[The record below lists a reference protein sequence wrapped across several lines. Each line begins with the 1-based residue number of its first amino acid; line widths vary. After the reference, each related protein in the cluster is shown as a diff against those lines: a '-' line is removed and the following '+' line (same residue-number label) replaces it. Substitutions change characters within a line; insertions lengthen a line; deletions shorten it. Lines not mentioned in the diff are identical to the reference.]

1 MTSTEQ
7 KLRDYLRR
15 VTAELSD
22 AREELRR
29 GPAASR
35 EPIAVVSMS
44 CRLPGGVTSPEEF
57 WALLTGGS
65 DAIGPLPTD
74 RGWDLDALY
83 DPDPEQAGTAY
94 VKEGGFLSG
103 IADFDAEF
111 FGISPREA
119 LAMDPQQRLVL
130 EGAWEVFERA
140 RIDPAVLRG
149 SDTGVYL
156 GTNGLDYN
164 ELATASPG
172 LEGHTLT
179 GGAASVLAG
188 RVSYIFGLE
197 GPAVT
202 VDTACSSSLVAL
214 HDAVRALRGDECSL
228 AIAGGANVMTSPQLL
243 LEFSR
248 QRGLSPEARC
258 RAFGDGA
265 DGLAIAE
272 GVGMVLLE
280 RLSDARANGHPVLAV
295 VQGSAINSDGASN
308 GLTAP
313 SGKAQQ
319 RVIRAALADAALQA
333 SDVDAVEAH
342 GTGTPLGDPIEAHA
356 LLATYGQGREEPL
369 LLGSG
374 KSNIGHTQAAA
385 GITGVIKVVQA
396 LRHGELPRTLHA
408 DPPSRHV
415 DWSAGQVRLLTEPVR
430 LPESDRPRRV
440 GVSAFG
446 MSGTNAHVILE
457 QAPAGPDRAREKQ
470 AQTTPWVLSA
480 RSDVALRALAG
491 RLRSTVDGADP
502 VDVGLSLA
510 TTRSVFDH
518 RAVVVGENGAELTAR
533 LGALADGEPVPGLVT
548 GTSGRLGGV
557 VFVFPGQGAQ
567 WVGMGRELLV
577 ESPVFA
583 ASMGECAR
591 ALAPHVGWSL
601 LDVLD
606 DDVAL
611 ARVDVVQ
618 PALWAVMVSLAAVWR
633 SCGVHPDVVIGHSQG
648 EVAAAVVAG
657 GLSLEDGALVVA
669 RRSSVIAE
677 TLSGSGAMASLALPV
692 GEVDRRLGPFEG
704 RVSVAAVNGPSAVV
718 VSGEVAGVEELVA
731 SCVADGYRARVLPVD
746 YASHSPQVELLAG
759 RLREVLAPIVPR
771 SGEVLF
777 YSTVTGGQLDTAVL
791 DAEYWYRNL
800 REQVR
805 FAPGVAGLVD
815 AGNGCFVELGP
826 HPVLAAEVD
835 QVLAGGGVA
844 TGSIRRDDG
853 GLRRLL
859 TSVGQLW
866 ARGGDVDWTAALAGG
881 APVDLPTYPFQRQ
894 RYWPAPHTRA
904 GDAAGLGLAA
914 ANHPL
919 LAGTVELAGEAGVV
933 LTGRLSLETH
943 PWIGDHRLR
952 DRALLPATGFVELL
966 VRAGDEVGC
975 GRVADLTL
983 TAPLPLPERGGVRI
997 QVRVDAAD
1005 EDGTRAVTVHSRPDG
1020 EDGEPWTEHA
1030 TGVLARGPSGV
1041 DPGFAGEWPPPGAT
1055 EIDLSDFYETVAES
1069 GYGYGPVFRGL
1080 RRAWSRDGEVFA
1092 EVGLPEDADSDGF
1105 GLHPAL
1111 LDAATHAILIAGF
1124 DVPAGALPFS
1134 WQGVCLH
1141 ATEARALRVRLT
1153 GTGDSTVSLLAADPA
1168 GAAVVSADA
1177 VVLRAAPDAA
1187 PAAEPSS
1194 LYTVDWE
1201 PVTTPAPA
1209 SSRTSVVLDGDADE
1223 AALAALDQAPD
1234 VVLARVCG
1242 SGDGPDPVH
1251 EVSARLLALLQRW
1264 LGEER
1269 FAGSRLVVVL
1279 SGGTDGSD
1287 LAAAAAWG
1295 MLRSAIS
1302 ENPGSF
1308 GLLEVP
1314 ARDVDAGVAL
1324 ALPYVLA
1331 GDEPQLLVRDGRLY
1345 VPQLVPDPATLTVPV
1360 AGQDWRLDVV
1370 TPGTVDGLGIV
1381 PGTDSAER
1389 PLTGRQVR
1397 LAVSAAGVNF
1407 LDVLATLGYGK
1418 VRDAAARYH
1427 GEQGTL
1433 GVEAAG
1439 VVVETGPEATRARVG
1454 DRVLGLVTGGFG
1466 PTAVVDERCVVTV
1479 PAGWTDETAAGV
1491 AAPFLSALYG
1501 LVDVAGLAEGER
1513 VLIHAGAGGVGMAA
1527 IQLARHLGAEVF
1539 ATAGESKW
1547 DVLRE
1552 LGVADDH
1559 IASSRTLDFA
1569 AEFPPMDVVL
1579 NSLTGEFVDAS
1590 LRLLAPGGRFTE
1602 LGKNDVRSAE
1612 ELPGVTYRT
1621 FDLTL
1626 VDPDRIAAMLTELK
1640 SLFDAGT
1647 LRPLPTRTWNIRQA
1661 APAFR
1666 FMSQAKHTGKIVLT
1680 VPRGWDRDRA
1690 VLVTGGTSGLGRE
1703 LARHLAGHGFR
1714 WLVLASRRGPAADG
1728 AAELVEE
1735 LAGHGCRAEVVACDV
1750 ADNADVGRLVRDLG
1764 ARGGLTAV
1772 VHAAGIMEDGVV
1784 DTLTPDQLTRVLRPK
1799 VDAAWNLH
1807 EATRELDLAGFVVY
1821 SSVAGVLGTTA
1832 QANYAAANA
1841 FLDGLCH
1848 RRRAEGLP
1856 GVALAWGLWEQSTGM
1871 TGGMSDADY
1880 ARIRRSGQRPLALAH
1895 GLAMFDAAVT
1905 SDAAVTVVL
1914 DVDRPALRAREDL
1927 PSILRGICPAVG
1939 RRTATTD
1946 AVVPMALGQRLP
1958 ALPPAER
1965 QELLVDVIRR
1975 QVCVVLGFA
1984 DTDAI
1989 EVDRP
1994 FKELGFDSLTAVELR
2009 NKLGAALGRK
2019 LSPTVVFDYPT
2030 TTALA
2035 AHLLTTLVG
2044 EMDPAGGGSVPEAID
2059 RLEAVLSARVPRE
2072 ERQDAA
2078 LRLEKLVALLRRDGD
2093 GDDGTERGQGPS
2105 DDDINS
2111 VSVSELFQMI
2121 DENFADPTD
2130 SRPT

>member
-15 VTAELSD
+15 VTAELND
-22 AREELRR
+22 AREEL
-29 GPAASR
+29 AAAR
-35 EPIAVVSMS
+35 EPIAVVAMS
-44 CRLPGGVTSPEEF
+44 CRLPGGVSSPEEF
-57 WALLTGGS
+57 WALLADGS
-65 DAIGPLPTD
+65 DAIGPLPAD

-83 DPDPEQAGTAY
+83 DPDPERAGTAY

-130 EGAWEVFERA
+130 EGAWEVLERA
-140 RIDPAVLRG
+140 RIDPAGLRG

-164 ELATASPG
+164 EIATASPG

-188 RVSYIFGLE
+188 RVSYILGLE

-214 HDAVRALRGDECSL
+214 HDAVRALRGGECSL
-228 AIAGGANVMTSPQLL
+228 AIAGGANVMTTPQLL

-272 GVGMVLLE
+272 GVGLVLLE
-280 RLSDARANGHPVLAV
+280 RLSDALANGHPVLAV
-295 VQGSAINSDGASN
+295 VRGSAINSDGASN

-319 RVIRAALADAALQA
+319 RVIRAALADAGLEP

-342 GTGTPLGDPIEAHA
+342 GTGTRLGDPIEAHA
-356 LLATYGQGREEPL
+356 LLATYGQDREEPL

-408 DPPSRHV
+408 DPPSPHV
-415 DWSAGQVRLLTEPVR
+415 DWSAGRVRLLTEPVR
-430 LPESDRPRRV
+430 LPDADRPRRA

-457 QAPAGPDRAREKQ
+457 QAPAGPGQDRAERARATQ
-470 AQTTPWVLSA
+470 TPWILSA
-480 RSDVALRALAG
+480 RSEAALRAQAG
-491 RLRSTVDGADP
+491 RLRSAVDGADP

-518 RAVVVGENGAELTAR
+518 RAVLVGGTEAELTAR
-533 LGALADGEPVPGLVT
+533 LGALAEGEPVPGLVT
-548 GTSGRLGGV
+548 GTAGRTGGI
-557 VFVFPGQGAQ
+557 VFVFPGQGTE
-567 WVGMGRELLV
+567 WIGMARELLDT
-577 ESPVFA
+577 SPVFA
-583 ASMGECAR
+583 ESVAGCAR
-591 ALAPHVGWSL
+591 ALAPHLDWSVTDAL
-601 LDVLD
+601 GSD
-606 DDVAL
+606 DPDSL
-611 ARVDVVQ
+611 SRVDVVQ
-618 PALWAVMVSLAAVWR
+618 PVLWTVMVSLAAVWR
-633 SCGVHPDVVIGHSQG
+633 SYGVRPAAVVGHSQG

-669 RRSSVIAE
+669 RRSRLITE
-677 TLSGSGAMASLALPV
+677 KLPRDWRMASVLAPLADV
-692 GEVDRRLGPFEG
+692 EG
-704 RVSVAAVNGPSAVV
+704 RFPFCGDGLTVAAVNSPAAVT
-718 VSGEVAGVEELVA
+718 VSGPAAEVERLVG
-731 SCVADGYRARVLPVD
+731 SCVADGLRAKLMPADRATHCAAVESLAGD
-746 YASHSPQVELLAG
+746 LGELLAPV
-759 RLREVLAPIVPR
+759 RPR
-771 SGEVLF
+771 AGEVPF
-777 YSTVTGGQLDTAVL
+777 YSTVTGGPLGTAEL
-791 DAEYWYRNL
+791 DADYWYRNM
-800 REQVR
+800 RE
-805 FAPGVAGLVD
+805 PVAFRSTVERLAADGHRCLV
-815 AGNGCFVELGP
+815 EMSP
-826 HPVLAAEVD
+826 HPVLTGYAED
-835 QVLAGGGVA
+835 TLDDAGVA
-844 TGSIRRDDG
+844 GVVTGTLRRDDG
-853 GLRRLL
+853 GMRRLL
-859 TSVGQLW
+859 ESAAHLW
-866 ARGGDVDWTAALAGG
+866 VNGVAVDWTPALAGG
-881 APVDLPTYPFQRQ
+881 SPVDLPTYPFQRQ
-894 RYWPAPHTRA
+894 RFWPAPHTRA

-919 LAGTVELAGEAGVV
+919 LAGTVELAGEGGVV

-952 DRALLPATGFVELL
+952 DQALLSATGFVELL

-975 GRVADLTL
+975 DRVADLTL

-1020 EDGEPWTEHA
+1020 EDGERWTEHA
-1030 TGVLARGPSGV
+1030 TGVLAPGMSDA
-1041 DPGFAGEWPPPGAT
+1041 DPAFTGEWPPPGAT
-1055 EIDLSDFYETVAES
+1055 EIDLSGFYETVAES

-1092 EVGLPEDADSDGF
+1092 EASLPEDADADGF

-1111 LDAATHAILIAGF
+1111 LDAATHAILVAGF

-1134 WQGVCLH
+1134 WQGVSLH
-1141 ATEARALRVRLT
+1141 ATGARALRVRLT
-1153 GTGDSTVSLLAADPA
+1153 GTGDATVSLLAADPA
-1168 GAAVVSADA
+1168 GAVVVSADA

-1187 PAAEPSS
+1187 PVTEPSS

-1209 SSRTSVVLDGDADE
+1209 SGRTSVLLAGDAG
-1223 AALAALDQAPD
+1223 ALAGLDEVPD
-1234 VVLARVCG
+1234 VVLARVHG
-1242 SGDGPDPVH
+1242 DGDGPDAVH
-1251 EVSARLLALLQRW
+1251 EVSARLLTLLQRW

-1295 MLRSAIS
+1295 MVRSAIS

-1314 ARDVDAGVAL
+1314 AQEVDAGVEL

-1331 GDEPQLLVRDGRLY
+1331 GDEPQLLVRDGQVY
-1345 VPQLVPDPATLTVPV
+1345 VPRLVADPATLTVPV
-1360 AGQDWRLDVV
+1360 LDRDWRLDVV

-1381 PGTDSAER
+1381 PGTDSAR

-1439 VVVETGPEATRARVG
+1439 VVVETGPETTRAKVG

-1466 PTAVVDERCVVTV
+1466 PTAVVDERCTVTV
-1479 PAGWTDETAAGV
+1479 PDGWPDETAAGV

-1501 LVDVAGLAEGER
+1501 LVDVAGLAGGER

-1527 IQLARHLGAEVF
+1527 IQLARHLGAEVY
-1539 ATAGESKW
+1539 ATASESKW

-1552 LGVADDH
+1552 LGLADDH

-1569 AEFPPMDVVL
+1569 EKFPRMDVVL

-1590 LRLLAPGGRFTE
+1590 LRLLGPGGRFTE
-1602 LGKNDVRSAE
+1602 LGKNDVRSAV
-1612 ELPGVTYRT
+1612 ELPGVRYRA
-1621 FDLTL
+1621 FDLTE
-1626 VDPDRIAAMLTELK
+1626 VDPDRIAAMLTELM

-1647 LRPLPTRTWNIRQA
+1647 LRPLPTRAWNIRQA

-1666 FMSQAKHTGKIVLT
+1666 FMSQARHTGKIVLT

-1703 LARHLAGHGFR
+1703 LARHLAGQGFR
-1714 WLVLASRRGPAADG
+1714 WLVLASRRGPAAAG

-1735 LAGHGCRAEVVACDV
+1735 LAGHGCRVEVVACDV
-1750 ADNADVGRLVRDLG
+1750 ADAADVGKLVHDLG
-1764 ARGGLTAV
+1764 VRGGLTAV
-1772 VHAAGIMEDGVV
+1772 VHAAGILEDGVV
-1784 DTLTPDQLTRVLRPK
+1784 ETLTPDQLTRVLRPK

-1807 EATRELDLAGFVVY
+1807 EATRNLDLAGFVVY
-1821 SSVAGVLGTTA
+1821 SSVAGVLGTTG

-1856 GVALAWGLWEQSTGM
+1856 GVALAWGLWDQSTGM
-1871 TGGMSDADY
+1871 TGGMSDVDY
-1880 ARIRRSGQRPLALAH
+1880 ARVRRSGQRPLALAH

-1905 SDAAVTVVL
+1905 SDAAVTVVM

-1939 RRTATTD
+1939 RRTATAD
-1946 AVVPMALGQRLP
+1946 VAAPVALAQRLP

-1965 QELLVDVIRR
+1965 QEVLVDLIRR
-1975 QVCVVLGFA
+1975 QIQVVLGFA
-1984 DTDAI
+1984 DAGAI
-1989 EVDRP
+1989 EADRP

-2019 LSPTVVFDYPT
+2019 LSATLVFDYPT

-2035 AHLLTTLVG
+2035 GHLLTTLVG
-2044 EMDPAGGGSVPEAID
+2044 ETEPAGGGSVPEAID
-2059 RLEAVLSARVPRE
+2059 RLEAALSAGLPRQ

-2078 LRLEKLVALLRRDGD
+2078 LRLEKLVTALRRDGAN
-2093 GDDGTERGQGPS
+2093 GTGHGEGPS

-2111 VSVSELFQMI
+2111 VSVTELFQLI
-2121 DENFADPTD
+2121 DENFADPSD
-2130 SRPT
+2130 SRPA